1 MRLDRGNPSRL
12 VFGVVLAFAVSGF
25 AGFPSEQ
32 KAPRESLLVTP
43 SQLAQHLDDPQVV
56 ILHVGAEED
65 YKVEH
70 IPGAQFVQLRD
81 LSAPRDPADSNAL
94 VLELPTPEALT
105 ATLRRYGVSN
115 DSRIVVYWGSE
126 WVTPT
131 ARTLFTLDWAGLG
144 NRTVLLDGGIDA
156 WKAADLPVTDV
167 VKTPKAGTVTISP
180 RPGLVVDAAWVQ
192 HHAKA
197 QGYALV
203 DGRAPV
209 FYDGVREDRNGKAGH
224 IPGAGSVPW
233 TDLID
238 ESLHLKPAGELAASF
253 EAAGVHQGDTVVAY
267 CHIGQYATMVLFAA
281 RTLGYDVKLYDG
293 AFQDWAQR
301 DLPVEKGHSDR

>member
-1 MRLDRGNPSRL
+1 MRFDCGKRRL
-12 VFGVVLAFAVSGF
+12 VLGVALAVVVPAFAGASG
-25 AGFPSEQ
+25 AQET
-32 KAPRESLLVTP
+32 PRETLLITP
-43 SQLAQHLDDPQVV
+43 SQLATHLDDPNLV

-81 LSAPRDPADSNAL
+81 ISAPRDPADSNAL
-94 VLELPTPEALT
+94 VLELPAPEALT
-105 ATLRRYGVSN
+105 ATLRRYGVTN

-144 NRTVLLDGGIDA
+144 GRTVLLDGGIDT

-167 VKTPKAGTVTISP
+167 IETPKAGTVTISV
-180 RPGLVVDAAWVQ
+180 RPELVVDAAWVQ
-192 HHAKA
+192 RHAKA
-197 QGYALV
+197 PGYALV

-209 FYDGVREDRNGKAGH
+209 FFDGVREDRRGKAGH

-301 DLPVEKGHSDR
+301 DLPVETGQSDR